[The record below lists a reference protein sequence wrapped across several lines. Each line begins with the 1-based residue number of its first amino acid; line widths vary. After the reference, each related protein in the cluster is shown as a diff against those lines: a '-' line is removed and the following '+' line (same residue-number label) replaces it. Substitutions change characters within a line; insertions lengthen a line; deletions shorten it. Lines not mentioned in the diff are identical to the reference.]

1 MTTSIP
7 TVSASARAAG
17 LLLALA
23 LGACA
28 TLNEQECRAADWEAL
43 GRAEG
48 ARGAPAAA
56 IEDQRA
62 ACAKHGVTLQE
73 VAWRVGH
80 AKGVEEFCTPR
91 GGYLAGRS
99 ARRVDPKLCAGKP
112 QEEAFNAALRDGKD
126 IAKLIGELRTLRQA
140 LGEFELQ
147 SLSGELSDRDMQ
159 QVNQRVAALDEAIA
173 AREWEIERR
182 DEEYS
187 RQYGAPSLKEESA
200 RER

>member
-17 LLLALA
+17 LLMALA

-28 TLNEQECRAADWEAL
+28 TLNEQQCRSADWEAL

-48 ARGAPAAA
+48 ARGAPATA
-56 IEDQRA
+56 IEDQSA
-62 ACAKHGVTLQE
+62 ACAKHGVALQE

-99 ARRVDPKLCAGKP
+99 ASRVDPKLCAGKP

-126 IAKLIGELRTLRQA
+126 IAKLVSELRTLRQA
-140 LGEFELQ
+140 VGEFELQ
-147 SLSGELSDRDMQ
+147 SLSGELGDRDMQ
-159 QVNQRVAALDEAIA
+159 QVNQRVAALEEGIA

-187 RQYGAPSLKEESA
+187 RQYGAPPLDA
-200 RER
+200 GRYR

>member
-1 MTTSIP
+1 MTTWIR
-7 TVSASARAAG
+7 TVSASARAAA
-17 LLLALA
+17 LLAALA

-28 TLNEQECRAADWEAL
+28 TLSEQECRSADWEAL

-48 ARGAPAAA
+48 ARGAPAGA
-56 IEDQRA
+56 IEAQRE

-80 AKGVEEFCTPR
+80 AKGVDEFCTPR

-99 ARRVDPKLCAGKP
+99 ATRVDARLCAGKP

-126 IAKLIGELRTLRQA
+126 IARLIDELRTLRQA
-140 LGEFELQ
+140 VREFELQ

-159 QVNQRVAALDEAIA
+159 QVNQRVAAVEDGIA
-173 AREWEIERR
+173 AREWELERR

-187 RQYGAPSLKEESA
+187 RAYGAASLKEEAS
-200 RER
+200 RSR